1 MLVTEGGLRSGVKKN
16 SWTKA
21 KGRRRDGG
29 ILKRVQAEIDP
40 VWKKKKI
47 LKALQ
52 KEGRKQTYFLDP
64 QLQPARNGM
73 FDYETKK
80 RCSFQLKKYFLN
92 IMHHLHAWLLG
103 SMILALLVFFLS
115 FSSLLPPFPGIRGWL
130 VSKWI
135 AAAAA
140 VSPFLHIS
148 STDFNQ
154 KGKKIEGDI
163 DSQTKFSS
171 DV

>member
-1 MLVTEGGLRSGVKKN
+1 M
-16 SWTKA
+16 
-21 KGRRRDGG
+21 
-29 ILKRVQAEIDP
+29 
-40 VWKKKKI
+40 
-47 LKALQ
+47 
-52 KEGRKQTYFLDP
+52 KQ
-64 QLQPARNGM
+64 
-73 FDYETKK
+73 KK
-80 RCSFQLKKYFLN
+80 RCNFQLKKYFLN
-92 IMHHLHAWLLG
+92 IMHHLHARLLG

-154 KGKKIEGDI
+154 KGKKNRRRYR
-163 DSQTKFSS
+163 FSDEIFLRRLRGKQAAS
-171 DV
+171 